1 MKKVLLE
8 ENEVEP
14 KKCEADLLG
23 LLKELEDARLVK
35 IDGGSLSLSFL
46 KGRFTSRV
54 PLFFK
59 QVMNGRQPLRLL
71 SQNTARALELLHRIL
86 HKLAYIAPGGY
97 SLRPWLHRKRGARIG
112 KNVWISQYVYIDE
125 LHPEAVTIKDNVSIG
140 LRSTIFTH
148 FYWGSRRSSNGF
160 SPVIIEKDVFIGP
173 HCLILPGVRI
183 GEGAVIRGGTL
194 VSSDVPPFTFWGLPA
209 AGPLA
214 RVTVPLTPDHTYDEF
229 VKGLKPFR
237 KKKPSE

>member
-71 SQNTARALELLHRIL
+71 SQNTARALQCSWNFSTESFI
-86 HKLAYIAPGGY
+86 
-97 SLRPWLHRKRGARIG
+97 SLP
-112 KNVWISQYVYIDE
+112 
-125 LHPEAVTIKDNVSIG
+125 T
-140 LRSTIFTH
+140 
-148 FYWGSRRSSNGF
+148 
-160 SPVIIEKDVFIGP
+160 
-173 HCLILPGVRI
+173 
-183 GEGAVIRGGTL
+183 
-194 VSSDVPPFTFWGLPA
+194 
-209 AGPLA
+209 
-214 RVTVPLTPDHTYDEF
+214 
-229 VKGLKPFR
+229 
-237 KKKPSE
+237 